1 MELWIPI
8 TIAAAFMQN
17 LRSALQKYLKGRLS
31 TGGATYSRFFY
42 AVPFA
47 LLYLA
52 ALIFVFDFELPEPN
66 LRFVLFGVGG
76 GLAQI
81 IATFLLVHLFS
92 YRNFAVGNAYS
103 KTETVQTA
111 LFGIIVLGDAI
122 TAKVALAIL
131 VALSGVMAL
140 SMASGKVTLRTLLT
154 GWTEK
159 PALIGILSGTM
170 FGASAVFYRA
180 SSLSLGGDGF
190 LAQSSFTLGCVTV
203 FQAVLMGVYLRMKE
217 PGEFGRVLASWRVAV
232 LVGICGMLGS
242 AGWFT
247 AMTIQNAAYV
257 RALGQIELVFTFI
270 ASTLIFKE
278 RSTRLE
284 VVGIVLIVSGII
296 LLLLN

>member
-17 LRSALQKYLKGRLS
+17 LRSVLQIYLRDRLS

-47 LLYLA
+47 LTYVCSLV
-52 ALIFVFDFELPEPN
+52 FVFDFSWPEPN
-66 LRFVLFGVGG
+66 ARFILFGMGG
-76 GLAQI
+76 GIAQI
-81 IATFLLVHLFS
+81 VGTFLLVHLFS

-122 TAKVALAIL
+122 TAQVALAIF

-140 SMASGKVTLRTLLT
+140 SIAHGQITLRALFT

-159 PALIGILSGTM
+159 PALIGIFSGTM

-190 LAQSSFTLGCVTV
+190 LIQSSFTLACVTV
-203 FQAVLMGVYLRMKE
+203 FQAVLMGIYLRTKE
-217 PGEFGRVLASWRVAV
+217 PGEFSKVLSSWRIAG
-232 LVGICGMLGS
+232 LVGVFGMLGS

-257 RALGQIELVFTFI
+257 RALGQIELVFAFI
-270 ASTLIFKE
+270 ASTLFFGE
-278 RSTRLE
+278 RSNRIE
-284 VVGIVLIVSGII
+284 IFGILLIVSGIV
-296 LLLLN
+296 LLLLH